1 MRTRTRF
8 VFGLM
13 FAIMMVFTGSAFA
26 QNGPNGKPND
36 KPNGE
41 KKPDFP
47 PFKKV
52 SEGYK
57 KVVSTADG
65 KPSLY
70 TIWTREKDGQV
81 LAELPRGW
89 KGQKY
94 YFAVTQSG
102 GAIFAGLQ
110 GPTRYAY
117 WKRFDKRMA
126 LIEPQLATRST
137 GDPES
142 KSSVERLFTG
152 TPLGVLMGSVT
163 DWPTMQKCAETLS
176 KLGITHEC
184 NAISAHRNAERLAKY
199 VKDAEQRGVK
209 VFICAAGG
217 AAHLAGWWRRLR
229 PCQCWDA
236 L

>member
-1 MRTRTRF
+1 MRTRTRCA
-8 VFGLM
+8 FGLM
-13 FAIMMVFTGSAFA
+13 IAFMMVLTGSAIA
-26 QNGPNGKPND
+26 QNGPNGKPNG

-52 SEGYK
+52 SEGFK

-126 LIEPQLATRST
+126 LIEPQLDTRST

-142 KSSVERLFTG
+142 KSSVERLFTDRILADVPIV
-152 TPLGVLMGSVT
+152 TMGPS
-163 DWPTMQKCAETLS
+163 
-176 KLGITHEC
+176 G
-184 NAISAHRNAERLAKY
+184 
-199 VKDAEQRGVK
+199 
-209 VFICAAGG
+209 
-217 AAHLAGWWRRLR
+217 
-229 PCQCWDA
+229 
-236 L
+236 